1 MAKRPLII
9 AHRGA
14 SAYEKENTLKA
25 FQLAKKQG
33 ADCIELDIRQTL
45 DNVLVVSHSRGIKKG
60 RKRYWID
67 RYTLFN
73 LEEIVGENKVLT
85 LEKVFKEFGNKFGF
99 FLDLKQIG
107 MEKNIVSLIR
117 KFGFGKKVFFD
128 SNNGL
133 ILFNLKKI
141 APSFQTV
148 LYYEP
153 HDQRD
158 LGEYR
163 LTLAIL
169 FFIAFILSLPI
180 RNLLPKY
187 FLSKV
192 LFFGAD
198 GVSFYYRFL
207 NKKMV
212 KLFQE
217 EKIKIFVWGIQS
229 ERQMKRVLPFNIN
242 GIITK
247 KPDVVHKILEEN
259 VKIKNQ
265 NAK

>member
-1 MAKRPLII
+1 MKKRPLII

-14 SAYEKENTLKA
+14 SGYEKGNTLQA
-25 FQLAKKQG
+25 FSLAVKQG
-33 ADCIELDIRQTL
+33 ADFIELDIRQTL
-45 DNVLVVSHSRGIKKG
+45 DKVLVVSHRRGIKKN
-60 RKRYWID
+60 RKNYWLD
-67 RYTLFN
+67 KYVFSDLKRV
-73 LEEIVGENKVLT
+73 VGKQNILT
-85 LEKVFKEFGNKFGF
+85 LERVFKEFSHKISF

-107 MEKNIVSLIR
+107 MEKDIVSLIR
-117 KFGFGKKVFFD
+117 KFGLGKKVFFD

-133 ILFNLKKI
+133 ILLNLKKL
-141 APSFQTV
+141 APSFKTV

-163 LTLAIL
+163 LTKAIL
-169 FFIAFILSLPI
+169 FFIAFVLSLPI
-180 RNLLPKY
+180 RNFLPKY
-187 FLSKV
+187 FLGKV

-212 KLFQE
+212 KLFKE

-229 ERQMKRVLPFNIN
+229 EKKAKKALAFNVE

-247 KPDVVHKILEEN
+247 KPDVIRKILEEN
-259 VKIKNQ
+259 VKIKMK

>member
-1 MAKRPLII
+1 MKKKPLII

-14 SAYEKENTLKA
+14 AGYEKENTLQA
-25 FQLAKKQG
+25 FSLAVKQG
-33 ADCIELDIRQTL
+33 ADFIELDIRQTL
-45 DNVLVVSHSRGIKKG
+45 DKVLVVSHRRGIKKG
-60 RKRYWID
+60 RKNYWLD
-67 RYTLFN
+67 RYTFADL
-73 LEEIVGENKVLT
+73 IKAVGKDKILT
-85 LEKVFKEFGNKFGF
+85 LEKVFENFNSKIGF

-187 FLSKV
+187 FLRKV
-192 LFFGAD
+192 LLFGAD

-217 EKIKIFVWGIQS
+217 EKIKIFVWGSQS
-229 ERQMKRVLPFNIN
+229 EGKVKRVLSFNVD

-247 KPDVVHKILEEN
+247 KPDVVRKVL
-259 VKIKNQ
+259 
-265 NAK
+265 AKDFA